1 MDSLSNFIEIVIIV
15 NLWNNNAIYEDKI
28 SIVNIMA
35 EINLVTSVENGY
47 EKIKVV
53 NLENHKKISI

>member
-1 MDSLSNFIEIVIIV
+1 
-15 NLWNNNAIYEDKI
+15 
-28 SIVNIMA
+28 MA